1 MESVKTGKTNK
12 VGKNTE
18 MAHTKTNKETHF
30 KQVSA
35 ITNRI
40 RSIGGI
46 FTKIAKKVRELVKKH
61 PKKSS
66 AALVVLTPVA
76 CKRAKELDDKVQD
89 KSKQAEKEN
98 KINWWKYSGLTIAT
112 SLLLAACSAGDI
124 DKQIELEQEK
134 QKTEQE
140 KKEAENA
147 RDRANKSE
155 IELEQER
162 QKTNK
167 SGIELANSQIKA
179 EQERQKT
186 EQEKQKAN
194 KSEIEL
200 EQQKQKTINT
210 QRDLIKEQKD
220 FIKET
225 EQNCQEKHGQL
236 FIKRARIKTGITTG
250 IAIEIEAECKT
261 PKPTKTN
268 QTPIQPKHLPN
279 SKHPH
284 SQRGSK
290 AQELIAYLLFEQKDF
305 IIETEQKCQEKH
317 NQFFIKKAGI
327 KGGAIEVEAEC
338 KTPKPTK
345 TNQTPIQPKHLPNS
359 KQPHSQR
366 GSKAQELIAYLQKEL
381 ESLPYSQKAI
391 AKQVDFYKPSSI
403 AYLELDP
410 RDFKVTEEWQN
421 ENLKIRSKAQAKML
435 EMRKPQANL
444 SPSQSFLFVQRIFA
458 DINKEIEAAAN
469 TEKKAEKVGYGYSKR
484 V

>member
-12 VGKNTE
+12 VGKDTE

-35 ITNRI
+35 ITNTL

-46 FTKIAKKVRELVKKH
+46 FTKIMKRVRELVKKH
-61 PKKSS
+61 PKKSNV
-66 AALVVLTPVA
+66 ALVVLTHIA
-76 CKRAKELDDKVQD
+76 CKKAKELDDKVQD

-112 SLLLAACSAGDI
+112 SLLLAACSVGDVSE
-124 DKQIELEQEK
+124 QIELEQEK

-147 RDRANKSE
+147 RDRANKSG

-186 EQEKQKAN
+186 EQEKQKTS
-194 KSEIEL
+194 KSGIEL

-210 QRDLIKEQKD
+210 QKD
-220 FIKET
+220 FIKYV
-225 EQNCQEKHGQL
+225 EQNCQENHG
-236 FIKRARIKTGITTG
+236 
-250 IAIEIEAECKT
+250 
-261 PKPTKTN
+261 
-268 QTPIQPKHLPN
+268 
-279 SKHPH
+279 
-284 SQRGSK
+284 
-290 AQELIAYLLFEQKDF
+290 
-305 IIETEQKCQEKH
+305 
-317 NQFFIKKAGI
+317 QFFIKKGGIKAGI
-327 KGGAIEVEAEC
+327 GIEIEAEC

-366 GSKAQELIAYLQKEL
+366 GSKAQELITYLQKEL
-381 ESLPYSQKAI
+381 EFLPYSQKAI
-391 AKQVDFYKPSSI
+391 AKQVDFYRPSSI

-444 SPSQSFLFVQRIFA
+444 SPFQSFSIIQNIVA
-458 DINKEIEAAAN
+458 DINKEIEASAN
-469 TEKKAEKVGYGYSKR
+469 TEKKQKKWVMVIVKGCNG
-484 V
+484 

>member
-1 MESVKTGKTNK
+1 MESVKIGKTNK

-18 MAHTKTNKETHF
+18 TADAKANKETHF
-30 KQVSA
+30 KQANA
-35 ITNRI
+35 ITNII
-40 RSIGGI
+40 RSIGGF
-46 FTKIAKKVRELVKKH
+46 FTKIMKRVRGLVKKH
-61 PKKSS
+61 PEKSS
-66 AALVVLTPVA
+66 AALVVLTHVA
-76 CKRAKELDDKVQD
+76 CKKAKELDDKVQD

-98 KINWWKYSGLTIAT
+98 QINWWKYSGLTIAT

-134 QKTEQE
+134 QKANKSGIELEQERQKTEQE
-140 KKEAENA
+140 RQKTNKSEIELEQE
-147 RDRANKSE
+147 RQKTNKSE

-179 EQERQKT
+179 EQERQKA

-194 KSEIEL
+194 KSAIEL

-220 FIKET
+220 FIKYA
-225 EQNCQEKHGQL
+225 EQNCQEKHGQ
-236 FIKRARIKTGITTG
+236 
-250 IAIEIEAECKT
+250 
-261 PKPTKTN
+261 
-268 QTPIQPKHLPN
+268 
-279 SKHPH
+279 
-284 SQRGSK
+284 
-290 AQELIAYLLFEQKDF
+290 
-305 IIETEQKCQEKH
+305 
-317 NQFFIKKAGI
+317 FFIKKLGI
-327 KGGAIEVEAEC
+327 KGGIAIEVEAEC
-338 KTPKPTK
+338 KTSKPTK

-410 RDFKVTEEWQN
+410 RDFSVTEEWQN

-435 EMRKPQANL
+435 EMRNPQAHL
-444 SPSQSFLFVQRIFA
+444 PTSQSLLLVQKIFA
-458 DINKEIEAAAN
+458 DINKEIKAVAN
-469 TEKKAEKVGYGYSKR
+469 TEKKAEKAGYGYSKR
-484 V
+484 M

>member
-1 MESVKTGKTNK
+1 MESVKTGRTNK
-12 VGKNTE
+12 VGKNAET
-18 MAHTKTNKETHF
+18 ANTKANKETHF
-30 KQVSA
+30 KQVSV
-35 ITNRI
+35 ITNTL

-46 FTKIAKKVRELVKKH
+46 FTKIVKKVRELFKKH
-61 PKKSS
+61 PKKSKV
-66 AALVVLTPVA
+66 ALVVLTHAA

-98 KINWWKYSGLTIAT
+98 QINWWKYSGLTIAT
-112 SLLLAACSAGDI
+112 SLLLAACNAGDI

-134 QKTEQE
+134 QKANKSGIELEQERQKTEQE
-140 KKEAENA
+140 KQK
-147 RDRANKSE
+147 ANKSE

-186 EQEKQKAN
+186 EQEKQK
-194 KSEIEL
+194 
-200 EQQKQKTINT
+200 TINT

-236 FIKRARIKTGITTG
+236 FIKKTRIKTGITTG

-279 SKHPH
+279 SK
-284 SQRGSK
+284 
-290 AQELIAYLLFEQKDF
+290 
-305 IIETEQKCQEKH
+305 
-317 NQFFIKKAGI
+317 
-327 KGGAIEVEAEC
+327 
-338 KTPKPTK
+338 
-345 TNQTPIQPKHLPNS
+345 
-359 KQPHSQR
+359 QPHSQR
-366 GSKAQELIAYLQKEL
+366 GSKAQEFIAYLQKEL

-391 AKQVDFYKPSSI
+391 AKQVNFYKPSSI

-444 SPSQSFLFVQRIFA
+444 STSQSFLFVQKIFA
-458 DINKEIEAAAN
+458 DVNKEIEAVAD
-469 TEKKAEKVGYGYSKR
+469 TEKKAEKAGYGYSKR

>member
-1 MESVKTGKTNK
+1 M
-12 VGKNTE
+12 
-18 MAHTKTNKETHF
+18 TH
-30 KQVSA
+30 
-35 ITNRI
+35 
-40 RSIGGI
+40 
-46 FTKIAKKVRELVKKH
+46 
-61 PKKSS
+61 
-66 AALVVLTPVA
+66 VA
-76 CKRAKELDDKVQD
+76 CKKAKELDDKVQD

-98 KINWWKYSGLTIAT
+98 QINWWKYSGLTIAA

-134 QKTEQE
+134 KEANKSEIELEQERQKTEQE
-140 KKEAENA
+140 KQK
-147 RDRANKSE
+147 ANKSE

-186 EQEKQKAN
+186 EQEKQK
-194 KSEIEL
+194 
-200 EQQKQKTINT
+200 TINT

-236 FIKRARIKTGITTG
+236 FIKKTRIKTGITTG

-268 QTPIQPKHLPN
+268 QTP
-279 SKHPH
+279 
-284 SQRGSK
+284 
-290 AQELIAYLLFEQKDF
+290 
-305 IIETEQKCQEKH
+305 T
-317 NQFFIKKAGI
+317 
-327 KGGAIEVEAEC
+327 
-338 KTPKPTK
+338 
-345 TNQTPIQPKHLPNS
+345 QPKHLPNS
-359 KQPHSQR
+359 KQPRSQR

-391 AKQVDFYKPSSI
+391 AKQVNFYKPSSI

-421 ENLKIRSKAQAKML
+421 ENLKIRSKA
-435 EMRKPQANL
+435 
-444 SPSQSFLFVQRIFA
+444 
-458 DINKEIEAAAN
+458 
-469 TEKKAEKVGYGYSKR
+469 
-484 V
+484 

>member
-1 MESVKTGKTNK
+1 MKSVKTGKTNK
-12 VGKNTE
+12 VSKNTE
-18 MAHTKTNKETHF
+18 MANTKTNKETHF

-35 ITNRI
+35 ITNTL

-46 FTKIAKKVRELVKKH
+46 FTKIAKKVRELFKKH
-61 PKKSS
+61 PKKSKV
-66 AALVVLTPVA
+66 ALVVLTHAA

-98 KINWWKYSGLTIAT
+98 KINWWKYSGLTIAI
-112 SLLLAACSAGDI
+112 SLLLAACNAGDI

-134 QKTEQE
+134 QKANKSGIELEQERQKTEQE
-140 KKEAENA
+140 KQK
-147 RDRANKSE
+147 ANKSE

-236 FIKRARIKTGITTG
+236 FIKKTRIKTGITTG

-261 PKPTKTN
+261 PKPAKTN
-268 QTPIQPKHLPN
+268 QTP
-279 SKHPH
+279 
-284 SQRGSK
+284 
-290 AQELIAYLLFEQKDF
+290 
-305 IIETEQKCQEKH
+305 T
-317 NQFFIKKAGI
+317 
-327 KGGAIEVEAEC
+327 
-338 KTPKPTK
+338 
-345 TNQTPIQPKHLPNS
+345 QPKHLPNS

-366 GSKAQELIAYLQKEL
+366 GSKTQEPIAYLQKEL

-391 AKQVDFYKPSSI
+391 AKQVNFYKPSSI
-403 AYLELDP
+403 TYLELDP
-410 RDFKVTEEWQN
+410 RDFNVTEEWQK

-435 EMRKPQANL
+435 EMRNPQAHF
-444 SPSQSFLFVQRIFA
+444 PTSQSLLFVQKIFA
-458 DINKEIEAAAN
+458 DVNKEIKVVAN
-469 TEKKAEKVGYGYSKR
+469 TEKKVEKAGYGYSKR

>member
-35 ITNRI
+35 ITNRL

-61 PKKSS
+61 PKKSNV
-66 AALVVLTPVA
+66 ALVVLTHVA
-76 CKRAKELDDKVQD
+76 CKRAKELDDKVQN

-112 SLLLAACSAGDI
+112 SLLLAACSVGDVSE
-124 DKQIELEQEK
+124 QIELEQEK
-134 QKTEQE
+134 QKANKSGIELEQERQKTEQE
-140 KKEAENA
+140 KQK
-147 RDRANKSE
+147 ANKSE

-236 FIKRARIKTGITTG
+236 FIKKTRIKTGITTG

-279 SKHPH
+279 SKQ
-284 SQRGSK
+284 S
-290 AQELIAYLLFEQKDF
+290 
-305 IIETEQKCQEKH
+305 
-317 NQFFIKKAGI
+317 
-327 KGGAIEVEAEC
+327 
-338 KTPKPTK
+338 
-345 TNQTPIQPKHLPNS
+345 
-359 KQPHSQR
+359 HSQR

-391 AKQVDFYKPSSI
+391 AKQVNFYKPSSI

-444 SPSQSFLFVQRIFA
+444 SPFQSFSILQNIVA
-458 DINKEIEAAAN
+458 DISKEIEVAAN
-469 TEKKAEKVGYGYSKR
+469 TEKKAEKAGYGYSKR

>member
-1 MESVKTGKTNK
+1 MESGKTNK
-12 VGKNTE
+12 VSKNTE
-18 MAHTKTNKETHF
+18 MANTKTNKETHF

-35 ITNRI
+35 ITNTL

-46 FTKIAKKVRELVKKH
+46 FTKIAKKVRELFKKH
-61 PKKSS
+61 PKKSKV
-66 AALVVLTPVA
+66 ALVVLTHAA

-98 KINWWKYSGLTIAT
+98 KINWWKYSGLTIAI
-112 SLLLAACSAGDI
+112 SLLLAACNAGDI

-134 QKTEQE
+134 QKANKSGIELEQERQKTEQE
-140 KKEAENA
+140 KQK
-147 RDRANKSE
+147 ANKSE

-236 FIKRARIKTGITTG
+236 FIKKARIKTGITTG

-261 PKPTKTN
+261 PKPAKTN
-268 QTPIQPKHLPN
+268 QTPIQPKH
-279 SKHPH
+279 
-284 SQRGSK
+284 
-290 AQELIAYLLFEQKDF
+290 F
-305 IIETEQKCQEKH
+305 
-317 NQFFIKKAGI
+317 
-327 KGGAIEVEAEC
+327 
-338 KTPKPTK
+338 
-345 TNQTPIQPKHLPNS
+345 PNS

-366 GSKAQELIAYLQKEL
+366 GSKTQELIAYLQKEL

-391 AKQVDFYKPSSI
+391 AKQVNFYKPSSI

-410 RDFKVTEEWQN
+410 RDFKVTKEWQN

-435 EMRKPQANL
+435 EMRNPQAHL
-444 SPSQSFLFVQRIFA
+444 STSQSLLFVQKIFA
-458 DINKEIEAAAN
+458 DINKEIKAAAN
-469 TEKKAEKVGYGYSKR
+469 TEKKAEKAGYGYSKR
-484 V
+484 M

>member
-12 VGKNTE
+12 IGKNTE
-18 MAHTKTNKETHF
+18 TANAKTNKETHF
-30 KQVSA
+30 KQVSTIA
-35 ITNRI
+35 NTI

-66 AALVVLTPVA
+66 AALVVLTHVA
-76 CKRAKELDDKVQD
+76 CKSAKELDDKVQD

-98 KINWWKYSGLTIAT
+98 QINWWKYSGLTIAT
-112 SLLLAACSAGDI
+112 SLLLAACSVGDI

-140 KKEAENA
+140 QQKTEQERQK
-147 RDRANKSE
+147 ANRSG
-155 IELEQER
+155 IELEQEIQKTEQER

-167 SGIELANSQIKA
+167 SEIELANSQIKV
-179 EQERQKT
+179 

-194 KSEIEL
+194 KSAIEL

-236 FIKRARIKTGITTG
+236 FIKKARIKTGITTG
-250 IAIEIEAECKT
+250 IAIEI
-261 PKPTKTN
+261 
-268 QTPIQPKHLPN
+268 
-279 SKHPH
+279 
-284 SQRGSK
+284 
-290 AQELIAYLLFEQKDF
+290 
-305 IIETEQKCQEKH
+305 
-317 NQFFIKKAGI
+317 
-327 KGGAIEVEAEC
+327 EAEC

-391 AKQVDFYKPSSI
+391 AKQVNFYKPSSI

-435 EMRKPQANL
+435 EMRDLKPDPQAHL
-444 SPSQSFLFVQRIFA
+444 STSQSLLLVQKIFA
-458 DINKEIEAAAN
+458 DVSKEIEVAAN
-469 TEKKAEKVGYGYSKR
+469 TEKKAEKAGYGYSKR

>member
-18 MAHTKTNKETHF
+18 IANTKTNKETHF

-35 ITNRI
+35 IANTL

-46 FTKIAKKVRELVKKH
+46 FTKIVKKVRELVKKH
-61 PKKSS
+61 PKKSN
-66 AALVVLTPVA
+66 AALVVLTHVA
-76 CKRAKELDDKVQD
+76 CKKAKELDDKVQD

-98 KINWWKYSGLTIAT
+98 QINWWKYSGLTIAT
-112 SLLLAACSAGDI
+112 SLLLAACNVGDI
-124 DKQIELEQEK
+124 DKQIEL
-134 QKTEQE
+134 EQE

-147 RDRANKSE
+147 RDRANKSG

-186 EQEKQKAN
+186 EQERQKTN
-194 KSEIEL
+194 KSGIEL
-200 EQQKQKTINT
+200 EQQRQKAEQEKQKTINT

-236 FIKRARIKTGITTG
+236 FIKKTRIKTGITTG

-261 PKPTKTN
+261 PKP
-268 QTPIQPKHLPN
+268 
-279 SKHPH
+279 
-284 SQRGSK
+284 
-290 AQELIAYLLFEQKDF
+290 A
-305 IIETEQKCQEKH
+305 
-317 NQFFIKKAGI
+317 
-327 KGGAIEVEAEC
+327 
-338 KTPKPTK
+338 K

-410 RDFKVTEEWQN
+410 RDFKVTKEWQN
-421 ENLKIRSKAQAKML
+421 ENLKIRSKAQVKML
-435 EMRKPQANL
+435 EMRKTQANL
-444 SPSQSFLFVQRIFA
+444 SPFQSFSIIQNIVA
-458 DINKEIEAAAN
+458 DINKGIETAAN

-484 V
+484 M

>member
-12 VGKNTE
+12 VGKNAET
-18 MAHTKTNKETHF
+18 ANTKANKETHF
-30 KQVSA
+30 KQANA
-35 ITNRI
+35 ITNII
-40 RSIGGI
+40 RSIGGF
-46 FTKIAKKVRELVKKH
+46 FTKIAKRVRELVKKH
-61 PKKSS
+61 PKKSN
-66 AALVVLTPVA
+66 AALVVLTHVV
-76 CKRAKELDDKVQD
+76 CKKAKELDDKVQD

-98 KINWWKYSGLTIAT
+98 QINWWKYSGLTITA

-134 QKTEQE
+134 QE
-140 KKEAENA
+140 
-147 RDRANKSE
+147 ANKSG

-167 SGIELANSQIKA
+167 SGIEL

-186 EQEKQKAN
+186 EQERQKTNKSEIELANSQIKVEQEKQKAN

-236 FIKRARIKTGITTG
+236 FIKKARIKTGITTG

-268 QTPIQPKHLPN
+268 QTPIQPKHLPS
-279 SKHPH
+279 SKQPR

-290 AQELIAYLLFEQKDF
+290 
-305 IIETEQKCQEKH
+305 T
-317 NQFFIKKAGI
+317 
-327 KGGAIEVEAEC
+327 
-338 KTPKPTK
+338 
-345 TNQTPIQPKHLPNS
+345 
-359 KQPHSQR
+359 
-366 GSKAQELIAYLQKEL
+366 QELIAYLQKEL

-391 AKQVDFYKPSSI
+391 AKQVDFYRPSSI

-435 EMRKPQANL
+435 EMRNPQAHL
-444 SPSQSFLFVQRIFA
+444 STSQSLLFVQKIFA
-458 DINKEIEAAAN
+458 DINKEIKVVAN
-469 TEKKAEKVGYGYSKR
+469 TEKKAEKAGYGYSKR

>member
-1 MESVKTGKTNK
+1 MESVKIGKTNK

-18 MAHTKTNKETHF
+18 MANTKTNKETHF
-30 KQVSA
+30 KQAST
-35 ITNRI
+35 ITNMI
-40 RSIGGI
+40 RSISGF
-46 FTKIAKKVRELVKKH
+46 FTKIMKRVRELVKKH
-61 PKKSS
+61 PEKSN
-66 AALVVLTPVA
+66 AALVVLTHVA
-76 CKRAKELDDKVQD
+76 CKKAKELDDKVQD

-98 KINWWKYSGLTIAT
+98 QINWWKYSGLTIAA
-112 SLLLAACSAGDI
+112 SLLLAACSTGDI

-134 QKTEQE
+134 QKANKSEIELEQE
-140 KKEAENA
+140 RQKT
-147 RDRANKSE
+147 NKSE

-236 FIKRARIKTGITTG
+236 FIKKARIKTGITTG

-279 SKHPH
+279 SK
-284 SQRGSK
+284 
-290 AQELIAYLLFEQKDF
+290 
-305 IIETEQKCQEKH
+305 
-317 NQFFIKKAGI
+317 
-327 KGGAIEVEAEC
+327 
-338 KTPKPTK
+338 
-345 TNQTPIQPKHLPNS
+345 QPR
-359 KQPHSQR
+359 SQR

-410 RDFKVTEEWQN
+410 RDFNVAEEWQK

-435 EMRKPQANL
+435 EMRNPQAHL
-444 SPSQSFLFVQRIFA
+444 STSQSLLFVQKIFA
-458 DINKEIEAAAN
+458 DVSKEIKVVAN
-469 TEKKAEKVGYGYSKR
+469 TEKKAEKAGYGYSKR
-484 V
+484 M

>member
-18 MAHTKTNKETHF
+18 TADTKANKETHF
-30 KQVSA
+30 KQANA
-35 ITNRI
+35 ITNII
-40 RSIGGI
+40 RSIGGF
-46 FTKIAKKVRELVKKH
+46 FTKIMKRVRELVKKH
-61 PKKSS
+61 PKKSNV
-66 AALVVLTPVA
+66 ALVVLTHAA

-89 KSKQAEKEN
+89 KSKQA
-98 KINWWKYSGLTIAT
+98 
-112 SLLLAACSAGDI
+112 
-124 DKQIELEQEK
+124 
-134 QKTEQE
+134 
-140 KKEAENA
+140 
-147 RDRANKSE
+147 
-155 IELEQER
+155 
-162 QKTNK
+162 
-167 SGIELANSQIKA
+167 
-179 EQERQKT
+179 
-186 EQEKQKAN
+186 EKQKAN

-236 FIKRARIKTGITTG
+236 FIKKARIKTGITTG

-279 SKHPH
+279 SK
-284 SQRGSK
+284 
-290 AQELIAYLLFEQKDF
+290 
-305 IIETEQKCQEKH
+305 
-317 NQFFIKKAGI
+317 
-327 KGGAIEVEAEC
+327 
-338 KTPKPTK
+338 
-345 TNQTPIQPKHLPNS
+345 QPR
-359 KQPHSQR
+359 SQR

-403 AYLELDP
+403 SYLELDP
-410 RDFKVTEEWQN
+410 RDFNATEEWQK

-435 EMRKPQANL
+435 EMRSLKPDSQAHL
-444 SPSQSFLFVQRIFA
+444 STSQSLLLVQKIFA
-458 DINKEIEAAAN
+458 DVSKEIKVVAN
-469 TEKKAEKVGYGYSKR
+469 TEKKVEKAGYGYSKR

>member
-18 MAHTKTNKETHF
+18 TADTKANKETHF
-30 KQVSA
+30 KQASA
-35 ITNRI
+35 ITNTL
-40 RSIGGI
+40 RSIGGF

-61 PKKSS
+61 PKKSK
-66 AALVVLTPVA
+66 AALVVLTHVA

-98 KINWWKYSGLTIAT
+98 QINWWKYLGLTIAT
-112 SLLLAACSAGDI
+112 SLLLAACSAGDT

-134 QKTEQE
+134 QK
-140 KKEAENA
+140 
-147 RDRANKSE
+147 ANKSG
-155 IELEQER
+155 IELEQERQKTEQER

-167 SGIELANSQIKA
+167 SGIELEQQRQKTEQERQKTNKSEIELANSQIKA
-179 EQERQKT
+179 EQE
-186 EQEKQKAN
+186 
-194 KSEIEL
+194 
-200 EQQKQKTINT
+200 KQKTINT

-236 FIKRARIKTGITTG
+236 FIKKTRIKTGITTG
-250 IAIEIEAECKT
+250 I
-261 PKPTKTN
+261 
-268 QTPIQPKHLPN
+268 
-279 SKHPH
+279 
-284 SQRGSK
+284 
-290 AQELIAYLLFEQKDF
+290 
-305 IIETEQKCQEKH
+305 
-317 NQFFIKKAGI
+317 
-327 KGGAIEVEAEC
+327 AIEVEAEC

-359 KQPHSQR
+359 KQPRSQR

-391 AKQVDFYKPSSI
+391 AKQVNFYKPSSI

-435 EMRKPQANL
+435 EMRHLKPDPQAHL
-444 SPSQSFLFVQRIFA
+444 PTSQSLLFVQKIFA
-458 DINKEIEAAAN
+458 DVNKEIEAVAN
-469 TEKKAEKVGYGYSKR
+469 TEKKAEKAGYGYSKR